1 MNYIKI
7 QLTPNLLKFNRLI
20 FLLPQKLVFSII
32 IGLGIESIKKVE
44 MVYTKPKTCSKHFQI

>member
-1 MNYIKI
+1 MNNIKI

-20 FLLPQKLVFSII
+20 FLLSQKLVFSII

-44 MVYTKPKTCSKHFQI
+44 MVYTKPKTCLNHF